1 MKGVEE
7 DARIAAGR
15 DISDRLLSVIT
26 PSAVLHDRC
35 FHHEPEIAPVLVT
48 AVDHIHL
55 MFPPFHVA
63 RFGVIRRLSFLS
75 VAHGLFD

>member
-1 MKGVEE
+1 
-7 DARIAAGR
+7 
-15 DISDRLLSVIT
+15 
-26 PSAVLHDRC
+26 
-35 FHHEPEIAPVLVT
+35 
-48 AVDHIHL
+48 L